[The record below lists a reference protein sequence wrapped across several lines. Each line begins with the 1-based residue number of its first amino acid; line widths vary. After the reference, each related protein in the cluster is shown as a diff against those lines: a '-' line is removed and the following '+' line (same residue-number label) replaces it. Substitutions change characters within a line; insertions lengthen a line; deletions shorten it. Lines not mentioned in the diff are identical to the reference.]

1 MPSPFPGMNP
11 FLEQKDTWVD
21 FHHDFITYARAALA
35 GQVGPNYLVKVEVR
49 LLLHELSA
57 QERRFI
63 GVADVGMIAP
73 PGPASSAPSGL
84 MTAAPVQLQLPAV
97 EVERHASIEIRDR
110 RNRRVITVIELL
122 SPSNKSPGSDRDD
135 YMAKRRQVLAGMT
148 NLVEIDLR
156 RGAIRP
162 APPDL
167 PACDYYVLVSRY
179 EQRPRVDFWPL
190 SLRLALPVIPIPLW
204 SPDPDVHLDLQA
216 VLHRT
221 YDSADY
227 GKYVYGETPE
237 PPLSTDD
244 ESWARAF
251 VPSSNRGNP

>member
-21 FHHDFITYARAALA
+21 FHNTFLMQARGALA
-35 GQVGPNYLVKVEVR
+35 EQVGPNYLVRIEVR

-63 GVADVGMIAP
+63 GKADVGVTRLP
-73 PGPASSAPSGL
+73 SQQSSTPSFL
-84 MTAAPVQLQLPAV
+84 ALAAPLQLQLPAV
-97 EVERHASIEIRDR
+97 EVEEHASLEIRDH
-110 RNRRVITVIELL
+110 RNRRVFTVIELL

-148 NLVEIDLR
+148 NLVEVDLR
-156 RGAIRP
+156 RGGTRP

-167 PACDYYVLVSRY
+167 PPCDYYALVCRY
-179 EQRPRVDFWPL
+179 EQRPKVDFWPL
-190 SLRLALPVIPIPLW
+190 SLRQTLPVIPIPLW

-227 GKYVYGETPE
+227 GKYIYSETPE
-237 PPLSTDD
+237 PPLSADD
-244 ESWARAF
+244 EAWARQF
-251 VPSSNRGNP
+251 VPASTRNGV